1 MKRKYPFKLFLM
13 MVLLN
18 FTIRHFYFFLPGL
31 VLSIIGIWNQTCLA
45 LGLALLLV
53 DLIVS
58 VVEQL
63 QIRKTALE
71 KSENEEFNE
80 LMDAA
85 FASDDPD
92 AFRRIIEEKLPPVS
106 AEEAQEQ
113 SQRQQM
119 LQKLVVYRTLNG
131 AIHQGMTLAEM
142 VEAFREMC
150 EISVGDPDDLLFE
163 TGTYDFT
170 GEKLFYF
177 SLVRQFQFLSD
188 EEYVQLRLD
197 VTYLPCPK
205 TRFLLGRKW
214 SSRINGDFFHMVTD
228 SRAYR
233 VAQVLPIH
241 NVIVRIEET

>member
-1 MKRKYPFKLFLM
+1 MKRKYPFKLFLL

-18 FTIRHFYFFLPGL
+18 FTIRHFYFFLPGVILCL
-31 VLSIIGIWNQTCLA
+31 VGIGNKLCLA

-63 QIRKTALE
+63 QIRKASLE
-71 KSENEEFNE
+71 ESDNEEFNE

-92 AFRRIIEEKLPPVS
+92 AFRKIIEEKMQPVT
-106 AEEAQEQ
+106 ADETEESSQQEI
-113 SQRQQM
+113 

-131 AIHQGMTLAEM
+131 AIHEGMTLAEM

-197 VTYLPCPK
+197 ITYLPCPK
-205 TRFLLGRKW
+205 TKFLFGTKW
-214 SSRINGDFFHMVTD
+214 ASRISGDFFDMVTD
-228 SRAYR
+228 SKAYR
-233 VAQVLPIH
+233 VAQNLPIH
-241 NVIVRIEET
+241 KVDVRVEET